1 MNFNSLDNINNN
13 FSILNSR
20 VNADNLSNSKL
31 YNPQIPQSCLAVR
44 DIRILS
50 DRSIFE
56 EYDALR
62 KTYQFNK
69 DFINDQDSIAGPS
82 IIPNMIKNVLCTQL
96 GSLRHAPDFGVNLT
110 SFIFEQLDW
119 VTIVAIRNHIANQ
132 LDVNLPPAVEIENI
146 DIKANEDGQAN
157 AIDIDITYNYTLD
170 EEGRLEQSPYFEEDA
185 KDGPGKDL
193 YTKRVTFTLGVEG
206 FTGFGHPQ
214 FPNNT
219 QFRRAR

>member
-20 VNADNLSNSKL
+20 VNADNLSSSNL
-31 YNPQIPQSCLAVR
+31 YKPRIPQSCLAVR

-56 EYDALR
+56 ECDALR

-170 EEGRLEQSPYFEEDA
+170 EEGRLEHFEENS

-214 FPNNT
+214 FPNHT

>member
-13 FSILNSR
+13 FNILNSR
-20 VNADNLSNSKL
+20 VNADNLSNSNM

-69 DFINDQDSIAGPS
+69 DFINDQDSIVGPS

-157 AIDIDITYNYTLD
+157 AIDIDITYNYTLE
-170 EEGRLEQSPYFEEDA
+170 EEGLLEQSPYFEENA

>member
-1 MNFNSLDNINNN
+1 MSFSNFTSGNVLDNINNRFN
-13 FSILNSR
+13 TLNSR
-20 VNADNLSNSKL
+20 VDANNADLQG
-31 YNPQIPQSCLAVR
+31 YQPQTPQSCLTVR

-56 EYDALR
+56 EYDARR

-82 IIPNMIKNVLCTQL
+82 IVHNMIKNVLCTQL

-132 LDVNLPPAVEIENI
+132 LDVNLPPAVEVENI
-146 DIKANEDGQAN
+146 DIKANQDGQAN
-157 AIDIDITYNYTLD
+157 AIDIDIAYNYTLD
-170 EEGRLEQSPYFEEDA
+170 KEGRLEYFEENSQ
-185 KDGPGKDL
+185 DGPGKEL
-193 YTKRVTFTLGVEG
+193 YTKRTTFTLGVEG
-206 FTGFGHPQ
+206 FTGFGHP
-214 FPNNT
+214 NNT

>member
-20 VNADNLSNSKL
+20 VNADNLSNSNL
-31 YNPQIPQSCLAVR
+31 YNPQIPQSCLTVR

-170 EEGRLEQSPYFEEDA
+170 EESRLEQSPYFEENA

-206 FTGFGHPQ
+206 FTGFGHP
-214 FPNNT
+214 NNT